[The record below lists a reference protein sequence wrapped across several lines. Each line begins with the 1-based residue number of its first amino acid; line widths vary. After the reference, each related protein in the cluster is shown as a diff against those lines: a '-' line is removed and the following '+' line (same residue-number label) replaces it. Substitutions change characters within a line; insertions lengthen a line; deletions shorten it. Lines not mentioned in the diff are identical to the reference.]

1 MVEHDSVYLLLTSA
15 FFKLSLATLAISDS
29 GISSAFRPSSGS
41 LVAAGVDSSLSSSL
55 GSDDDDEEEDSSL
68 SSESSESSDLAPC
81 EYGVIRD
88 EVVGNVVW
96 VQVDSPRCC

>member
-55 GSDDDDEEEDSSL
+55 GSDDDNEEEDSSL

-81 EYGVIRD
+81 EYSRVKKGFVGISIRYR
-88 EVVGNVVW
+88 VNL
-96 VQVDSPRCC
+96 PRYC